1 MFLRPQQYDVVVAP
15 NLYGDIL
22 SDGASA
28 LVRCKHANMQRTTYT
43 MQHAACNMARPSY
56 DARRAVA
63 SRPHRAPPT
72 LRPTEPRARK
82 PAAATTAGGFRGT
95 LSGSGRRWVGSG
107 WCRRRT
113 PATPLLWSSPCTG
126 RRQVTGLSR
135 AAAAVR
141 GLQRAPLR
149 PAMRPVQCSLAGHG
163 QSRMFCVA
171 WCMLCSDAAC
181 CAVMLHAACCK
192 LHVARYRL
200 RWCIVACVQILP
212 GRIRRTQSQR
222 SSPQALPAIPVL
234 TVHRPIGAGGFAP

>member
-28 LVRCKHANMQRTTYT
+28 LVRCKHAAHNIHHATCNMQ
-43 MQHAACNMARPSY
+43 HGASII
-56 DARRAVA
+56 RRATRSGLA
-63 SRPHRAPPT
+63 ATSGSADAPTDRPA
-72 LRPTEPRARK
+72 EPRARK
-82 PAAATTAGGFRGT
+82 PAAATTAGALRRCT

-126 RRQVTGLSR
+126 RRQVTGLSH

-141 GLQRAPLR
+141 GLQCAPLR
-149 PAMRPVQCSLAGHG
+149 PAMRLEQCSLAGHG
-163 QSRMFCVA
+163 QSRMFCAA
-171 WCMLCSDAAC
+171 WCMLHAACCMLCSD
-181 CAVMLHAACCK
+181 AACCK

-200 RWCIVACVQILP
+200 RCCIDACVQILP

-234 TVHRPIGAGGFAP
+234 TVHRPIGAAGFAP

>member
-28 LVRCKHANMQRTTYT
+28 LVRCKHAACSIQHTPCN
-43 MQHAACNMARPSY
+43 MQHATRRVHHTTHDAQWPRGHIGLGRRSDRPNH
-56 DARRAVA
+56 AQ
-63 SRPHRAPPT
+63 
-72 LRPTEPRARK
+72 
-82 PAAATTAGGFRGT
+82 PAAATTAGALRRST

-126 RRQVTGLSR
+126 RRQVTGLSH

-141 GLQRAPLR
+141 DLQRAPLR

-163 QSRMFCVA
+163 QSRMLCAA
-171 WCMLCSDAAC
+171 WCMFHAGCCMLCSDAAC
-181 CAVMLHAACCK
+181 CAVMP
-192 LHVARYRL
+192 HV
-200 RWCIVACVQILP
+200 VQ
-212 GRIRRTQSQR
+212 
-222 SSPQALPAIPVL
+222 
-234 TVHRPIGAGGFAP
+234 